1 METSQLTGI
10 SRGKFAD
17 LSIRRAG
24 SFQDINA
31 VLDGITSGGGTDLSD
46 YYTSAQTDDAIDDAV
61 AVETA
66 ARTAAVQAE
75 TDARNLLA
83 TNTATALAS
92 KQVTLVA
99 GANIQ
104 LSGLSLIHI

>member
-31 VLDGITSGGGTDLSD
+31 VLDGITDSVDLSS
-46 YYTSAQTDDAIDDAV
+46 YYTSA
-61 AVETA
+61 
-66 ARTAAVQAE
+66 
-75 TDARNLLA
+75 
-83 TNTATALAS
+83 
-92 KQVTLVA
+92 
-99 GANIQ
+99 
-104 LSGLSLIHI
+104 